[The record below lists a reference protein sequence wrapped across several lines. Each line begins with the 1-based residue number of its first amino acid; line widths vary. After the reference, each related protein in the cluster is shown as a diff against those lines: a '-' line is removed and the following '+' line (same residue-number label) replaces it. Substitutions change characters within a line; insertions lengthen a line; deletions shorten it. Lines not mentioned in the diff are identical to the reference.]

1 MLKKTLRRT
10 SILIFTVGLPL
21 SCILIAKTRTSP
33 TMTFP
38 VPAVDTPAGR
48 QASVGAL
55 RTAWENRPRLESIA
69 ARDDERAFINHV
81 GRFAYNIRG
90 TREATDAN
98 ALLRQAY
105 REHADSF
112 PGDK

>member
-1 MLKKTLRRT
+1 MKKSLRRT
-10 SILIFTVGLPL
+10 SLLMFAIGLPL
-21 SCILIAKTRTSP
+21 TCILIASTKSVP

-48 QASVGAL
+48 QASVEAL
-55 RTAWENRPRLESIA
+55 QTAWENRQRLETIN

-81 GRFAYNIRG
+81 GRFAYNIRT
-90 TREATDAN
+90 TREAAAAK
-98 ALLRQAY
+98 ALLSRAY
-105 REHADSF
+105 REHAEAF